1 MACLYKTMAKIRPGT
16 NRTIG
21 TIMTYDE
28 LYDHITRYIAS
39 PHTAITQHDKRR
51 ACLILDVFM
60 EFILDCDDDGIE
72 ISEIDL
78 TDFIAEQLDILEG
91 ENA

>member
-1 MACLYKTMAKIRPGT
+1 MACIYETMAKVRPGT
-16 NRTIG
+16 NPAIG

-28 LYDHITRYIAS
+28 IYDHITRYIAS

-51 ACLILDVFM
+51 ACLILGVFM
-60 EFILDCDDDGIE
+60 EFILDCDDDGIG

-78 TDFIAEQLDILEG
+78 TDFIAEQLDILDG
-91 ENA
+91 KND